1 MLSVH
6 SRLYY
11 PDKGIYFSLACPAR
25 NQELSDAM
33 RRKRIDLDSKSEGS
47 PVGKKALQLH
57 AQPNLGQEVK
67 VNNDEEKTA
76 SSDKADD
83 EADQGHRYGNFRN
96 YYTFHPPSNRIQ
108 RLGEILDY
116 VVENRKPETLAK
128 RPKTGASDSS
138 VVKEDYFLYCDVG
151 CNEGDLT
158 MEVSSAIQSRLADDI
173 SMNTTGV
180 DLDGTLIE
188 RANIKVKESKS
199 GTKADF
205 LKADVCALDQL
216 DESVTDGLDL
226 LTLFSTTMWL
236 HIHAGDDGF
245 REIIKKLCAKT
256 SGFFLIEPQP
266 SKWYAAF

>member
-1 MLSVH
+1 MIPVTVV
-6 SRLYY
+6 YY
-11 PDKGIYFSLACPAR
+11 YLDKGAHFSYIRPAR
-25 NQELSDAM
+25 DQKLTDAM
-33 RRKRIDLDSKSEGS
+33 RRKRIDLDSKSEGN
-47 PVGKKALQLH
+47 PLGEKASQVQ
-57 AQPNLGQEVK
+57 AEPSVGQEAK
-67 VNNDEEKTA
+67 AQNDEDKTA

-116 VVENRKPETLAK
+116 VVENRKSEKLAK
-128 RPKTGASDSS
+128 RPKTDAADSS
-138 VVKEDYFLYCDVG
+138 VVKEDNFLYCDVG

-158 MEVSSAIQSRLADDI
+158 MEVSSAIQSRLADGI
-173 SMNTTGV
+173 NMNTAGV

-199 GTKADF
+199 GTKAEF
-205 LKADVCALDQL
+205 FKADVCALDQL
-216 DESVTDGLDL
+216 DGSVPDGLDL
-226 LTLFSTTMWL
+226 LSLFSTTMWL

-256 SGFFLIEPQP
+256 RRFFLIEPQP

>member
-1 MLSVH
+1 MV
-6 SRLYY
+6 YY
-11 PDKGIYFSLACPAR
+11 LDKGIYFASTCPAR

-47 PVGKKALQLH
+47 PLGEKALQVQSKL
-57 AQPNLGQEVK
+57 NLGQEAK
-67 VNNDEEKTA
+67 VDDDENKIA

-116 VVENRKPETLAK
+116 VVENRKPEKLAK
-128 RPKTGASDSS
+128 RPKTGDADSS
-138 VVKEDYFLYCDVG
+138 VVKDDSFLYCDVG

-188 RANIKVKESKS
+188 RANIKVKDSKS
-199 GTKADF
+199 GIKADF

-216 DESVTDGLDL
+216 DGSIPDGLDL
-226 LTLFSTTMWL
+226 LSLFSTTMWL

-245 REIIKKLCAKT
+245 RDIIKKLCAKT
-256 SGFFLIEPQP
+256 RGFFLIEPQP
-266 SKWYAAF
+266 SKWYAVF

>member
-1 MLSVH
+1 
-6 SRLYY
+6 
-11 PDKGIYFSLACPAR
+11 
-25 NQELSDAM
+25 M
-33 RRKRIDLDSKSEGS
+33 RRKRIDLDTKSEGS
-47 PVGKKALQLH
+47 PIAEKSAQVQ
-57 AQPNLGQEVK
+57 AQPNIGQGGK
-67 VNNDEEKTA
+67 ADNDEEKTA
-76 SSDKADD
+76 SNDKADD

-108 RLGEILDY
+108 RLGEIIDY
-116 VVENRKPETLAK
+116 VVENRKPEKLAK
-128 RPKTGASDSS
+128 RPKTDDDAGSS
-138 VVKEDYFLYCDVG
+138 IVKEDYFRYCDVG

-158 MEVSSAIQSRLADDI
+158 MEVSSAIQSRLADDM
-173 SMNTTGV
+173 SMTTTGV

-188 RANIKVKESKS
+188 RANSKVKESKS

-216 DESVTDGLDL
+216 DGSIPDGLDL
-226 LTLFSTTMWL
+226 LSLFSTTMWL

-256 SGFFLIEPQP
+256 RGFFLIEPQP

>member
-1 MLSVH
+1 
-6 SRLYY
+6 
-11 PDKGIYFSLACPAR
+11 
-25 NQELSDAM
+25 M
-33 RRKRIDLDSKSEGS
+33 RRKRIDLDSKNGES
-47 PVGKKALQLH
+47 PFGVKASQVQDQ
-57 AQPNLGQEVK
+57 AQPNVGQEG
-67 VNNDEEKTA
+67 NIDNDGEKTA
-76 SSDKADD
+76 SSDKNADD

-116 VVENRKPETLAK
+116 VVENRKPENLAK
-128 RPKTGASDSS
+128 RPKTAGAADSS
-138 VVKEDYFLYCDVG
+138 IVKKDSFLYCDVG

-158 MEVSSAIQSRLADDI
+158 MEVSSAIQSRLTDDI
-173 SMNTTGV
+173 SMCTTGV

-188 RANIKVKESKS
+188 RANSKVKKSKS

-216 DESVTDGLDL
+216 DGSIPDGLDL
-226 LTLFSTTMWL
+226 LSLFSTTMWL

-256 SGFFLIEPQP
+256 KTFFLIEPQP